1 MKHYLLVAALIFLVV
16 SGTTANDS
24 VRVSLPDINVQNLK
38 GKSIKT
44 SDIIADS
51 GVYVVCFWATWCK
64 PCIQELNT
72 YADLYERWQKDYGAR
87 IVAVSVDDARTVAK
101 VAPYVKGRNWTYDFI
116 LDVNS
121 DFRRAMNVNNC
132 PHTFLVKNGAVVW
145 QHAAFAPGDEEDLE
159 QQLRFA
165 TGPKGAE

>member
-1 MKHYLLVAALIFLVV
+1 MKHLLLVMALFFLGVGL
-16 SGTTANDS
+16 SSASDS
-24 VRVSLPDINVQNLK
+24 LRVRLPVAKVQNLR
-38 GKSIKT
+38 GTAIKT

-51 GVYVVCFWATWCK
+51 GVYIVCFWATWCK

-72 YADLYERWQKDYGAR
+72 YADLYERWKVEYGVR

-101 VAPYVKGRNWTYDFI
+101 VAPYVKGRNWTFDFI

-132 PHTFLVKNGAVVW
+132 PHTFLVKNGAVIW
-145 QHAAFAPGDEEDLE
+145 QHPAFAPGDEEDLE